1 MYRSEQKFELLF
13 EPDQMPDVLTYYL
26 NRIEK
31 LRIDR
36 SHGKPA
42 PHKPILLL
50 AAIDLFEQGAMTTNK
65 IEPSPT
71 IVESFLKFWHLISL
85 EKPRIFLPFF
95 HLKSDKFWHLHAK
108 AGNEQ
113 MLAIT
118 KQTNSIMQIASIVE
132 FASLDEDLFL
142 LLHRIEAREA
152 IRRKIIEVY
161 FPEQAEIFRHVIAE
175 NQEINALENLLL
187 ESAAN
192 QNTDASKTVAD
203 TPKRNIAFRR
213 AVIRLYDYTCAAC
226 RLRIITLDGENAVEA
241 AHIFPFAKSY
251 DDSIGNGLSL
261 CPLHHWSFDKGLF
274 SIDDNYKMIVSP
286 NFEES
291 GNEAFLIRTLQT
303 KEIYLPKE
311 NPFPPSLTMIRWYR
325 QNTFNL

>member
-1 MYRSEQKFELLF
+1 
-13 EPDQMPDVLTYYL
+13 MPDALTYYL
-26 NRIEK
+26 NKIER

-50 AAIDLFEQGAMTTNK
+50 AVIDLFEQGAITTNK
-65 IEPSPT
+65 IEPSPP
-71 IVESFLKFWHLISL
+71 IVESFLKFWNLVSF

-108 AGNEQ
+108 TGHEQ
-113 MLAIT
+113 LLQMT
-118 KQTNSIMQIASIVE
+118 KQFNSMAQLAGVVGS
-132 FASLDEDLFL
+132 ASLDEDLFA
-142 LLHRIEAREA
+142 LLHRADAREV

-161 FPEQAEIFRHVIAE
+161 FPDQADVFRALIAE
-175 NQEINALENLLL
+175 NQEINSIENLLL
-187 ESAAN
+187 ESAEN
-192 QNTDASKTVAD
+192 KNTDISKNIAD

-213 AVIRLYDYTCAAC
+213 AIIRLYDYTCAAC
-226 RLRIITLDGENAVEA
+226 RLRIITLDGETAVEA

-274 SIDDNYKMIVSP
+274 SIDDNYKMIVSG

-291 GNEAFLIRTLQT
+291 GNEAFLLHSLKK

-311 NPFPPSLTMIRWYR
+311 KPFRPSLTMIRWHR
-325 QNTFNL
+325 NNCFNF